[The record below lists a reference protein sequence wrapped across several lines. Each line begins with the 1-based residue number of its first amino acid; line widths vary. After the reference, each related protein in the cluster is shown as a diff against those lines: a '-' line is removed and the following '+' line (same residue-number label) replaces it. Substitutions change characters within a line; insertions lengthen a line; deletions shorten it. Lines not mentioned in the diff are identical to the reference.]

1 VHDLHAAA
9 GEETIGARVRRLRL
23 ERGLSQRELAEP
35 GVSYAYVSRIEAGER
50 KPSLKALRILA
61 RKLGVSLEHLE
72 TGAPVSAAHARELR
86 LGQAELETRMG
97 DDPQAA
103 ATAFRELLEDA
114 RSSADAWAEARARVG
129 LALALARTGEH
140 RRAVAHLERAVD
152 TEAVSPDLRPDA
164 YAALGRSYV
173 ALGSLDRAVE
183 LFERCLS
190 DLEQRVPDDGASA
203 VRFASYLSRALAD
216 RGDPAGARAALA
228 EAIGRLEP
236 EEPAEKRARIYR
248 SLAQAAAEERRYTSA
263 LGYTRRA
270 NGLLEVAE
278 DVAELARALL
288 RFGELSIANG
298 QAEAAGEHLER
309 VERLF
314 ELGASRRE
322 RGALATLR
330 AKRAADL
337 GQVEETLEHGREAL
351 RLLEED
357 EQEQGGAWY
366 ALGIAHALR
375 GEIDEAGACF
385 RKAVDLLSAAGDWR
399 EATKAARSWA
409 RALRGAGRETEAFD
423 VMEQATLLT
432 VRGMG
437 AEARRGRE

>member
-9 GEETIGARVRRLRL
+9 GEESIGARVRRLRL

-50 KPSLKALRILA
+50 RPSLKALRILA

-72 TGAPVSAAHARELR
+72 TGAPLSSAHARELR

-97 DDPQAA
+97 ADPQAA
-103 ATAFRELLEDA
+103 ATAFRQLLEDA
-114 RSSADAWAEARARVG
+114 RTSADAWTETRARVG
-129 LALALARTGEH
+129 LALALARAGEH
-140 RRAVAHLERAVD
+140 RQAVVHLERAIES
-152 TEAVSPDLRPDA
+152 EAVSPDLRPEA

-190 DLEQRVPDDGASA
+190 ELADTAPDDDASA
-203 VRFASYLSRALAD
+203 VRFASYLSRTLAD
-216 RGDPAGARAALA
+216 RGDPAGSRAALA
-228 EAIGRLEP
+228 AAIERLRPEA
-236 EEPAEKRARIYR
+236 PAEAQARIYR
-248 SLAQAAAEERRYTSA
+248 NLAQAAAEERRYLRA

-270 NGLLEVAE
+270 NGLLEVAD

-288 RFGELSIANG
+288 HWGELSIANG

-309 VERLF
+309 AERLF
-314 ELGASRRE
+314 ELGATGRE
-322 RGALATLR
+322 RGVLATLR
-330 AKRAADL
+330 AKRAAEL
-337 GQVEETLEHGREAL
+337 GQVEETLERGREAL
-351 RLLEED
+351 KLLEKNEA
-357 EQEQGGAWY
+357 EQGGAWH
-366 ALGIAHALR
+366 ALGVAHALR
-375 GEIDEAGACF
+375 GEIDEAGGCF
-385 RKAVDLLSAAGDWR
+385 RRAVDLLAASGDWR
-399 EATKAARSWA
+399 EATKAARAWA
-409 RALRGAGRETEAFD
+409 RALRGAGREAEAFD

-437 AEARRGRE
+437 AEARRNRS

>member
-1 VHDLHAAA
+1 MHDLHAAA
-9 GEETIGARVRRLRL
+9 GEESIGARVRRLRL

-97 DDPQAA
+97 EDPRAA
-103 ATAFRELLEDA
+103 AAVFRELLDDA
-114 RSSADAWAEARARVG
+114 RTSADAWAETRARVG
-129 LALALARTGEH
+129 LALALERVGEH
-140 RRAVAHLERAVD
+140 RQTVVLLERAID
-152 TEAVSPDLRPDA
+152 SEAVSPDLRPDA

-190 DLEQRVPDDGASA
+190 ELAQGAPDDDTSA

-216 RGDPAGARAALA
+216 RGDPAGSRAALGD
-228 EAIGRLEP
+228 AIERLEP
-236 EEPAEKRARIYR
+236 ETAAEERARIYR
-248 SLAQAAAEERRYTSA
+248 GLAQAAADERRYTRA

-270 NGLLEVAE
+270 NGLLDVAD
-278 DVAELARALL
+278 DVAEVARALL
-288 RFGELSIANG
+288 RWSELSIANG
-298 QAEAAGEHLER
+298 EAEAVGTHLER
-309 VERLF
+309 AERLF
-314 ELGASRRE
+314 ELGATSRE

-330 AKRAADL
+330 AKRAAEL
-337 GQVEETLEHGREAL
+337 GQVDETLERGREAL
-351 RLLEED
+351 RLLEKD
-357 EQEQGGAWY
+357 EEVQGGAWQ
-366 ALGIAHALR
+366 ALGTAHALR
-375 GEIDEAGACF
+375 GEIDKAGSCF
-385 RKAVDLLSAAGDWR
+385 RRAVDLLAATGDWR
-399 EATKAARSWA
+399 EATKAARVWA
-409 RALRGAGRETEAFD
+409 RALRGAGREAEAFD
-423 VMEQATLLT
+423 VMEEATLLT

-437 AEARRGRE
+437 AEARRNRS